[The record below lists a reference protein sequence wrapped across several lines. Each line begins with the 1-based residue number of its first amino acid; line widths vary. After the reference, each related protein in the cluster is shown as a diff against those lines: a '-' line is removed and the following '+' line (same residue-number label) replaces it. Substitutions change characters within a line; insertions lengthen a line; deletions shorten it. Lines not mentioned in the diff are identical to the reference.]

1 MVKAYPV
8 LMAAIPSRCRIQ
20 KRLGDR
26 LKVGG
31 DAAVTGCTV
40 G

>member
-8 LMAAIPSRCRIQ
+8 LMAAIPSRVHDP
-20 KRLGDR
+20 KRLGDL